1 MFFLCA
7 HQDVRVI
14 KTGKMVCTYV
24 PPFESN
30 PPAIIPFRW
39 IVIEDKTMLYIVV
52 NNVLQCRHIHPT
64 VLWVVQLGYRYKHV
78 EAGRKIGHPLIP

>member
-7 HQDVRVI
+7 HQNVRV
-14 KTGKMVCTYV
+14 GEGHQSREGSCTYV

-39 IVIEDKTMLYIVV
+39 IVIKDETMLYVVV

-64 VLWVVQLGYRYKHV
+64 VLWVVQLGN
-78 EAGRKIGHPLIP
+78 GTDISI